1 MTEFEEYLRG
11 TFEINNGVENDVD
24 TLVRIHAPELLK
36 LAKKELT
43 KDAVDGEVK
52 TLYRHIVYVE
62 SVGFDSGS
70 IDENK
75 QEVFA
80 GDKVKVII
88 IKE

>member
-1 MTEFEEYLRG
+1 M
-11 TFEINNGVENDVD
+11 
-24 TLVRIHAPELLK
+24 
-36 LAKKELT
+36 
-43 KDAVDGEVK
+43 KDAIEGEVK

-88 IKE
+88 IKQ